1 MTRLKQM
8 KTSVSDHHQHK
19 TMENIMTKE
28 QIKWA
33 RSHDWYIQ
41 DNGDVVMVLDEYEPN
56 HIQIFSNFK
65 LLREW
70 AGY

>member
-1 MTRLKQM
+1 
-8 KTSVSDHHQHK
+8 
-19 TMENIMTKE
+19 MTKE